1 MNAII
6 GIGDIAKDEP
16 GISDTM
22 RGRLGRMTGAAR
34 QLLQLLDDILDLSRI
49 ESGGITLESAYFSL
63 RELVYRVSAA
73 AEARCR
79 SKGLEYSLEVS
90 GVLSDSVRGDGAK
103 LEQVLA
109 SLLDNAV
116 KFTSQGGAVSMKAEA
131 ELRFRNRPAVRFT
144 VRDTGI
150 GMDESFLPK
159 VFVPFSQEDG
169 SSTTTQYGSTGL
181 GLAIAKRIVDLM
193 HGTIEAASAKHKGS
207 VFTVTVPLGEE
218 EAPERGDPD
227 PDAAGVASR
236 KDGDAGT
243 LAFEGRRILLAEDN
257 AINVEIVQIILEGRG
272 FDVDV
277 AANGK
282 ICLEKFKAS
291 PEGHYD
297 AILMDMRMP
306 EMDGL
311 EATVAIRALPRVD
324 ARQIPIVALSAN
336 AFSEDEARSIQA
348 GLNAHLAKPLDP
360 ELLFQ
365 TLGNLLLRTPQKG

>member
-1 MNAII
+1 M
-6 GIGDIAKDEP
+6 
-16 GISDTM
+16 
-22 RGRLGRMTGAAR
+22 
-34 QLLQLLDDILDLSRI
+34 
-49 ESGGITLESAYFSL
+49 
-63 RELVYRVSAA
+63 
-73 AEARCR
+73 
-79 SKGLEYSLEVS
+79 
-90 GVLSDSVRGDGAK
+90 
-103 LEQVLA
+103 
-109 SLLDNAV
+109 
-116 KFTSQGGAVSMKAEA
+116 
-131 ELRFRNRPAVRFT
+131 
-144 VRDTGI
+144 
-150 GMDESFLPK
+150 
-159 VFVPFSQEDG
+159 
-169 SSTTTQYGSTGL
+169 
-181 GLAIAKRIVDLM
+181 
-193 HGTIEAASAKHKGS
+193 
-207 VFTVTVPLGEE
+207 
-218 EAPERGDPD
+218 
-227 PDAAGVASR
+227 
-236 KDGDAGT
+236 
-243 LAFEGRRILLAEDN
+243 LAEDN

-306 EMDGL
+306 ELDGL